1 MVGPMP
7 LLRLTRAFLPLLAF
21 SVVMLHGA
29 AAHAATSIVEAETM
43 SLPSW
48 GGTTVSEPSA
58 SAGRELLIWS
68 NATATT
74 TVTTTAARRLDVRA
88 RGDQCQGAPQMT
100 VTVDGRAVLTQSVSS
115 TTWTTVGADVALANG
130 SHSVSVSFDNDAMA
144 GGCDRNLRLDTL
156 TISSSAGAPFAGKR
170 FYVEADSAARRQA
183 DAWRA
188 SRPADAAQLDKI
200 AAQPQAAWFGSWN
213 TDIAADVRAL
223 VDRAQAAGQLPVLVA
238 YNIPQRDC
246 GAYSAGGASSE
257 DAYRRWIR
265 GLADGIG
272 ARPAAVL
279 LEPDALAGLDCLSG
293 VDRDRRLALLRDA
306 VAVLS
311 AAPGVSVYL
320 DGGHARWQPAAEM
333 ASRLRAAGV
342 ADAQGFFLNVSNFV
356 SGSENAAY
364 GAQVADQTDGKHFV
378 IDTSR
383 NGLGPAAD
391 GDWCNPSG
399 RALGVRPG
407 GETGVARQDANL
419 WVKRPGESDGSCHG
433 GPGAGQWWADYAL
446 GLAQRAA
453 Y

>member
-1 MVGPMP
+1 MP
-7 LLRLTRAFLPLLAF
+7 RLSLTRPFLPVLAF
-21 SVVMLHGA
+21 TVMFSLLPTGA
-29 AAHAATSIVEAETM
+29 ARAATSVVEAETM

-48 GGTTVSEPSA
+48 GGMAVSEPFA
-58 SAGRELLIWS
+58 SGGRELLVWS

-74 TVTTTAARRLDVRA
+74 TVTTTAARRLVLRV

-100 VTVDGRAVLTQSVSS
+100 VSVDGRPLLRQSVSS
-115 TTWTTVGADVALANG
+115 TTWTTAGVDVALTNG
-130 SHSVSVSFDNDAMA
+130 THSVSVSLDNDAS
-144 GGCDRNLRLDTL
+144 GPGCDRNLRLDKL
-156 TISSSAGAPFAGKR
+156 TVSSTAGWPFAGKR
-170 FYVEADSAARRQA
+170 FYVSPDNAARRQA
-183 DAWRA
+183 DAWRT
-188 SRPADAAQLDKI
+188 SRPADALQMDKI
-200 AAQPQAAWFGSWN
+200 AVQPQAEWFGGWN
-213 TDIAADVRAL
+213 ADITGDVRAL
-223 VDRAQAAGQLPVLVA
+223 IDRAQAAGRVPALVA

-257 DAYRRWIR
+257 AGYRAWIR

-272 ARPAAVL
+272 ARTAAVL
-279 LEPDALAGLDCLSG
+279 LEPDALAGIDCLTA

-311 AAPGVSVYL
+311 AQPGVSVYL
-320 DGGHARWQPAAEM
+320 DAGHAHWRPVAEM

-356 SGSENAAY
+356 SSADNASY
-364 GAQVADQTDGKHFV
+364 GAQIASLTDGKHFV

-391 GDWCNPSG
+391 GDWCNPPG

-407 GETGVARQDANL
+407 DHTGVSRQDANL
-419 WVKRPGESDGSCHG
+419 WIKRPGESDGPCHG
-433 GPGAGQWWADYAL
+433 GPAAGQWWADYAL